1 MNRLRWFFFDV
12 LVLLLIWAAISAWAP
27 GAHYVLPSIGAVYE
41 EAARLA
47 ASGELIR
54 DIAASVRRTVQGFG
68 LAVITA
74 LPLGLLLGS
83 SPRLFRLFDP
93 IIEVLRPI
101 SPIAWIPLSILWF
114 GIGEPSKLFIIWLI
128 AFFFILLNTVAG
140 VSTVDRR
147 LIEAARMLGAS
158 GLFLWRAV
166 IFWAAAPQI
175 FVGLRLGLAVSIGGV
190 LLAEMIAA
198 DAGIGVLME
207 RSRVVLK
214 PEPVII
220 GMILIALLGYGANRL
235 LVLLEGRL
243 MQHRSS
249 VNFNRGKKQ

>member
-1 MNRLRWFFFDV
+1 MNRLRWFLFDV

-54 DIAASVRRTVQGFG
+54 HIAASVRRTVQGFG
-68 LAVITA
+68 LAFITA

-83 SPRLFRLFDP
+83 SPRTFRLFDP
-93 IIEVLRPI
+93 LIEVLRPI
-101 SPIAWIPLSILWF
+101 SPIAWIPLGILWF
-114 GIGEPSKLFIIWLI
+114 GIGEPSKLFIIWQI
-128 AFFFILLNTVAG
+128 GFFFILLNTIAG
-140 VSTVDRR
+140 VSSVDGR
-147 LIEAARMLGAS
+147 LIEAGRMLGAS

-166 IFWAAAPQI
+166 ILWAAAPQI
-175 FVGLRLGLAVSIGGV
+175 FVGLRLALGVSIGGV
-190 LLAEMIAA
+190 LLAEMISAES
-198 DAGIGVLME
+198 GIGVLME

-220 GMILIALLGYGANRL
+220 GMILIALLGYGANRM
-235 LVLLEGRL
+235 LVLLEARL
-243 MQHRSS
+243 MQHRFS
-249 VNFNRGKKQ
+249 VKFNQGKKP